1 MVVHSGTKYLGGH
14 ADLVM
19 GFIITNNKELYDKIY
34 FFGFAI
40 GPIPS
45 PFDCYLVLRSLKTLK
60 VRMHAIN
67 DNAQKVAEYL
77 ESRKDV
83 VERVIYP
90 GLKSHPHY
98 QIAWKQSTGNA
109 GIVTFILKNGTLED
123 SRRFL
128 KQVKIFILAESL
140 GGCESLAEV
149 PALMTHASVPPEHWV
164 KVGIKDG
171 LIRLAI
177 GLEEFEDLKKDL
189 DQALN
194 IVKSHKKK

>member
-67 DNAQKVAEYL
+67 ENAQKIAEYL
-77 ESRKDV
+77 ES
-83 VERVIYP
+83 
-90 GLKSHPHY
+90 
-98 QIAWKQSTGNA
+98 
-109 GIVTFILKNGTLED
+109 
-123 SRRFL
+123 
-128 KQVKIFILAESL
+128 
-140 GGCESLAEV
+140 
-149 PALMTHASVPPEHWV
+149 
-164 KVGIKDG
+164 
-171 LIRLAI
+171 
-177 GLEEFEDLKKDL
+177 
-189 DQALN
+189 
-194 IVKSHKKK
+194 

>member
-1 MVVHSGTKYLGGH
+1 
-14 ADLVM
+14 
-19 GFIITNNKELYDKIY
+19 
-34 FFGFAI
+34 
-40 GPIPS
+40 
-45 PFDCYLVLRSLKTLK
+45 
-60 VRMHAIN
+60 MHAIN
-67 DNAQKVAEYL
+67 ANAQKVAEYL
-77 ESRKDV
+77 ESRKDI

-98 QIAWKQSTGNA
+98 QIARKQTKGNA

-149 PALMTHASVPPEHWV
+149 PALMTHASVPPEHRV

-171 LIRLAI
+171 LI
-177 GLEEFEDLKKDL
+177 
-189 DQALN
+189 
-194 IVKSHKKK
+194 